1 MKKNY
6 KEKMINTIKNLKLP
20 KYEDIPNVGLY
31 LEQVTKYINDLIEPI
46 EDSVTSSMLSNYVKK
61 GLVRNAVKKQ
71 YSRDNIAYF
80 IFITLAKNIISL
92 DKISR
97 LIQIQ
102 KSTYSSEMAYNYFI
116 LEFENVNYHV
126 FGLQDELKKIGGQET
141 DEKILLRN
149 TVIALSHKI
158 YMTLF
163 FRFYN

>member
-6 KEKMINTIKNLKLP
+6 KEKMINTIKNLNLP
-20 KYEDIPNVGLY
+20 KYEEIPNVGLY
-31 LEQVTKYINDLIEPI
+31 LEQVTKYINDLLEPI

-61 GLVRNAVKKQ
+61 GLVNNAVKKQ

-92 DKISR
+92 DRINK

-102 KSTYSSEMAYNYFI
+102 KNTYSSQIAYNYFI
-116 LEFENVNYHV
+116 LEFENVNSYV
-126 FGLQDELKKIGGQET
+126 FGFQDELKKIGGQET

-163 FRFYN
+163 FRYYN

>member
-61 GLVRNAVKKQ
+61 GLVSNAVKKQ

-126 FGLQDELKKIGGQET
+126 FGLQDELKKLGGQET

>member
-1 MKKNY
+1 MKKDY

-46 EDSVTSSMLSNYVKK
+46 EDSVTPSMLSNYVKK
-61 GLVRNAVKKQ
+61 GLVDNAVKKQ

-92 DKISR
+92 DKINK

-102 KSTYSSEMAYNYFI
+102 KNTYSSQMAYNYFI